1 MPRPNYPQRGQGPAR
16 GLADGAVGTSEIAD
30 AAVVS
35 PKVGTAAI
43 GPTGIAASAVT
54 TVKIND
60 AAVVSPKIGT
70 GAVGPTGL
78 ASSAVTTIKI
88 ATSAVV
94 GPKLGADSAGL
105 TAVADPIRRRTMTV
119 MCGSAVTAAANYPLL
134 RGGAEAPQIT
144 GCYVNTGTAMYHA
157 AGEVDTWIF
166 QVRNVSRSLNLVKNN
181 ASLSG
186 VTLAATAWKTL
197 PVNNANSTLT
207 AGDTIQLQLT
217 ESGTAQTLDRLVCMI
232 EWQPTVNT

>member
-1 MPRPNYPQRGQGPAR
+1 MPRPNYPQRGQGPAG

-30 AAVVS
+30 AAIVS

-60 AAVVSPKIGT
+60 AAVVSPKLGT
-70 GAVGPTGL
+70 ASVGPTAI
-78 ASSAVTTIKI
+78 ASG
-88 ATSAVV
+88 AVV

-105 TAVADPIRRRTMTV
+105 TAVADPIRRRTMTI
-119 MCGSAVTAAANYPLL
+119 MCGAAVAGATNYPIL

-144 GCYVNTGTAMYHA
+144 GCYVNAGTAMYHA
-157 AGEVDTWIF
+157 AGEADTWIF
-166 QVRNVSRSLNLVKNN
+166 QVRNTTRALSLVKNN

-186 VTLAATAWKTL
+186 VTLAITAWKTL
-197 PVNNANSTLT
+197 PMNNGNSTVSSGNSL
-207 AGDTIQLQLT
+207 QLQLT
-217 ESGTAQTLDRLVCMI
+217 ESGTAQTIDRLVCLI

>member
-1 MPRPNYPQRGQGPAR
+1 MPRPNYPQRGQGPAG
-16 GLADGAVGTSEIAD
+16 GLADGAIGTSEIAD
-30 AAVVS
+30 AAIVS

-43 GPTGIAASAVT
+43 GPTGIASSAVT

-78 ASSAVTTIKI
+78 ASNAVTTIKI
-88 ATSAVV
+88 NDAAVV

-105 TAVADPIRRRTMTV
+105 TAIADPVRRRTMTV
-119 MCGSAVTAAANYPLL
+119 HVGDAVVAAANWPVM
-134 RGGAEAPQIT
+134 RAGAEAPQIT
-144 GCYVNTGTAMYHA
+144 GCYVNAGAQMYHA
-157 AGEVDTWIF
+157 AGEADTWIF
-166 QVRNVSRSLNLVKNN
+166 QLRNVSKGLNLVKNN

-197 PVNNANSTLT
+197 PVNNNNSTLT
-207 AGDTIQLQLT
+207 AGDSLQFQLT
-217 ESGTAQTLDRLVCMI
+217 ESGTAQTLTNLQVQI

>member
-1 MPRPNYPQRGQGPAR
+1 MPRPNYPQRGQGPAG

-30 AAVVS
+30 AAIVS

-54 TVKIND
+54 TVKLND

-94 GPKLGADSAGL
+94 GPKIGTDAVGL
-105 TAVADPIRRRTMTV
+105 TAVAGPVRRRTMTI
-119 MCGSAVTAAANYPLL
+119 MCGAAISGATNYPIL

-144 GCYVNTGTAMYHA
+144 GCYVNTGAAMYHA
-157 AGEVDTWIF
+157 AGEADTWIF
-166 QVRNVSRSLNLVKNN
+166 QVRNTTRALSLVKNN

-186 VTLAATAWKTL
+186 VTLAITAWKSL
-197 PVNNANSTLT
+197 PMNNGNSTVSSGNSL
-207 AGDTIQLQLT
+207 QLQLT
-217 ESGTAQTLDRLVCMI
+217 ESGTAQTIDRLVCLI

>member
-1 MPRPNYPQRGQGPAR
+1 MPRPNYPQRGQGPAG

-30 AAVVS
+30 AAIVS

-94 GPKLGADSAGL
+94 SPKLGADAAGL
-105 TAVADPIRRRTMTV
+105 TAVADPVRRRTMTV
-119 MCGSAVTAAANYPLL
+119 MCGAAVAAAANYPAL

-144 GCYVNTGTAMYHA
+144 GCYVNTGAAMYHA
-157 AGEVDTWIF
+157 AGEADTWIF
-166 QVRNVSRSLNLVKNN
+166 QLRNVSKGVNLVKNN

-186 VTLAATAWKTL
+186 VTLAITAWKSL
-197 PVNNANSTLT
+197 PMNNNNSTLT
-207 AGDTIQLQLT
+207 AGDSLQLQLT
-217 ESGTAQTLDRLVCMI
+217 ESGTAQTIDRLVCLI

>member
-1 MPRPNYPQRGQGPAR
+1 MPRPNYPQRGQGPAG

-30 AAVVS
+30 AAIVS

-60 AAVVSPKIGT
+60 AAVVSPKLGT
-70 GAVGPTGL
+70 ASVGPTAI
-78 ASSAVTTIKI
+78 ASG
-88 ATSAVV
+88 AVV

-105 TAVADPIRRRTMTV
+105 TAVADPIRRRTMTI
-119 MCGSAVTAAANYPLL
+119 MCGAAITGATNYPIL
-134 RGGAEAPQIT
+134 RGGAEVPQIT
-144 GCYVNTGTAMYHA
+144 GCYVNAGTAMYHA
-157 AGEVDTWIF
+157 AGEADTWIF
-166 QVRNVSRSLNLVKNN
+166 QVRNTTRALSLVKNN

-186 VTLAATAWKTL
+186 VTLAITAWKTL
-197 PVNNANSTLT
+197 PMNNGNSTVSSGNSL
-207 AGDTIQLQLT
+207 QLQLT
-217 ESGTAQTLDRLVCMI
+217 ESGTAQTIDRLVCLI